1 MERLAKRLRAAVDRA
16 VVTLYRDYRPDIAML
31 RAILKPTAR
40 PLFSRRFGANGNAV
54 LERVWR
60 RAGERWAT
68 LPRQSGLGAA
78 ITVRLAA
85 ITAAAYET
93 FVAEGADP
101 EEATIAVYD
110 IAWAV
115 YQKMGGAAWASSAI
129 AGKRNADRMRF
140 ATVAFRMFPFSPP
153 SYEWKDVPSPQGVV
167 GFDCL
172 KCPVAEYFKTQQ
184 LSDLCVRTWCALDFP
199 LARDVWHAR
208 LERSGSIAG
217 GQSHCD
223 FRWNAEPDVAP
234 ADVR

>member
-1 MERLAKRLRAAVDRA
+1 MERLAKRLRAVVDDA
-16 VVTLYRDYRPDIAML
+16 VVTLYRQYRPDIAML
-31 RAILKPTAR
+31 RAILNPTAR
-40 PLFSRRFGANGNAV
+40 PLFSRRFGANGNAM
-54 LERVWR
+54 LERVWK

-93 FVAEGADP
+93 FVAEGADR

-115 YQKMGGAAWASSAI
+115 YRKMGGVAWALGAI
-129 AGKRNADRMRF
+129 AGKRNADRMGF

-153 SYEWKDVPSPQGVV
+153 SYEWKDIPSPQG
-167 GFDCL
+167 
-172 KCPVAEYFKTQQ
+172 A
-184 LSDLCVRTWCALDFP
+184 SDSTASSVPLPTTLRRSSSPSSAYGRGARLIFP

-223 FRWNAEPDVAP
+223 FRWNAEPDVVP
-234 ADVR
+234 ADMP